1 MIKWDPVLVIE
12 RCDEAEAIL
21 AEALPIIQRAA
32 AKLEE
37 VGKIQGMPQYIT
49 QPVANARA
57 SVENCGRRT
66 KQDIEMVRSHVPK
79 KELERWRFKGKATS
93 LGLKIVPNTR
103 PYTYNP
109 RGMPYQE
116 YDGTRQTSLAGR

>member
-1 MIKWDPVLVIE
+1 MIKWDPVLVID
-12 RCDEAEAIL
+12 RCNEAEAIL

-37 VGKIQGMPQYIT
+37 VGQIQGMPQYIT

-79 KELERWRFKGKATS
+79 KELERWCFKGKATS
-93 LGLKIVPNTR
+93 LGLKVVPGTK
-103 PYTYNP
+103 
-109 RGMPYQE
+109 PYQ
-116 YDGTRQTSLAGR
+116 YHPPRDTTPGFDGTRQTSLVGR